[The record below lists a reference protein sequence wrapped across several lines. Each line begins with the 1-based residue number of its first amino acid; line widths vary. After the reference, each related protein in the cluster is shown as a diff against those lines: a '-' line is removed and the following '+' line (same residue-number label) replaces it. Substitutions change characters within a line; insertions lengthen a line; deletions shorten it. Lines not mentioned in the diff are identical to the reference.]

1 MFKEVDPEE
10 TQDTTPENYRE
21 QLDGDEFFW
30 TSTRRQE
37 EDLVAVPENKLTL
50 DNLAECPIMRLLL
63 TSFITCTHLT
73 R

>member
-50 DNLAECPIMRLLL
+50 GNLL
-63 TSFITCTHLT
+63 
-73 R
+73 